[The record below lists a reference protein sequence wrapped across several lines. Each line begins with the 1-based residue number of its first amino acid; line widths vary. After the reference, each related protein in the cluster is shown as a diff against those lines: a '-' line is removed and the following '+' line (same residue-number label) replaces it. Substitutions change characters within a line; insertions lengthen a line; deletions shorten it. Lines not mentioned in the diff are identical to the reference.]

1 MSQPLP
7 SRRSIHRRP
16 PSSATSRLSPVETT
30 SGITGRLSP
39 VETTNSTT
47 GRLSSVETTSG
58 IPGRLSSVETTNS
71 TTGRLSPVETT
82 NATTGRLS
90 SVETT
95 SGIPGGFDGR
105 DDDAVAAQPPRETQP
120 TPETAEPTP
129 TAPTLAELQDRAR
142 AQHAPPPDADAIV
155 ECHGLVRIF
164 QSEGVEVV
172 ALQGLD
178 LIVRRGELIAI
189 VGASGSGKSTL
200 LNILSG
206 LDAPTAGAVT
216 VAGQN
221 LVTMTPAQRLAYRRN
236 TVGFVFQQTAANL
249 LPYLTAAENVEV
261 PLRATG
267 MKPKARAARAAELLN
282 VLGIGEYADRLP
294 SQLSGGQQQ
303 RVAIAVALAN
313 NPELILADEP
323 TGELDSATA
332 ADVYD
337 AFAQVNAQLGVTV
350 IIVTHDQTVAS
361 QVDRT
366 VAIRDG
372 RTSSETLRTVVEDD
386 AVEGEPAER
395 ITQEYAVL
403 DRAGRLQLPHDLVAA
418 LGLHSRVRL
427 ELADDHIR
435 IYPADSPAGR
445 MTPDSV
451 GRVAPQVHIE
461 NTESA
466 AQGRGEPSEPPS
478 RDPATSL
485 RSAQDDGRP
494 AVALLPVECDAAEGS
509 GVYRDHGSA
518 EGPRP
523 LVGEGQQILRLRAL
537 GGEPNLSASVGLAS
551 DSVGR
556 VAPQV
561 HIETTESPS
570 PRPGSPQ

>member
-1 MSQPLP
+1 MTQPLP
-7 SRRSIHRRP
+7 SRRTIHRQP
-16 PSSATSRLSPVETT
+16 EPS
-30 SGITGRLSP
+30 
-39 VETTNSTT
+39 
-47 GRLSSVETTSG
+47 
-58 IPGRLSSVETTNS
+58 
-71 TTGRLSPVETT
+71 
-82 NATTGRLS
+82 
-90 SVETT
+90 
-95 SGIPGGFDGR
+95 
-105 DDDAVAAQPPRETQP
+105 AAPS
-120 TPETAEPTP
+120 
-129 TAPTLAELQDRAR
+129 LAELTERAR
-142 AQHAPPPDADAIV
+142 AQQAPPPDADAIV

-178 LIVRRGELIAI
+178 LTVRRGELIAI

-221 LVTMTPAQRLAYRRN
+221 LVTMTPAQRLAYRRS

-267 MKPKARAARAAELLN
+267 MKAKARATRAAELLG

-350 IIVTHDQTVAS
+350 IIVTHDQAVAS

-372 RTSSETLRTVVEDD
+372 RTATETLRTTVVEDD
-386 AVEGEPAER
+386 DDGAGAER

-435 IYPADSPAGR
+435 IYPGD
-445 MTPDSV
+445 
-451 GRVAPQVHIE
+451 
-461 NTESA
+461 
-466 AQGRGEPSEPPS
+466 AQG
-478 RDPATSL
+478 
-485 RSAQDDGRP
+485 
-494 AVALLPVECDAAEGS
+494 V
-509 GVYRDHGSA
+509 
-518 EGPRP
+518 
-523 LVGEGQQILRLRAL
+523 QQ
-537 GGEPNLSASVGLAS
+537 
-551 DSVGR
+551 
-556 VAPQV
+556 
-561 HIETTESPS
+561 
-570 PRPGSPQ
+570 

>member
-1 MSQPLP
+1 MTEPLP
-7 SRRSIHRRP
+7 SRRSVHRRAAP
-16 PSSATSRLSPVETT
+16 NRHAASGETAAQHLEEASSLDPALPLRGPQDDK
-30 SGITGRLSP
+30 GRLRGP
-39 VETTNSTT
+39 QDDK
-47 GRLSSVETTSG
+47 GRLRG
-58 IPGRLSSVETTNS
+58 PQDDKGRLREVAVLPLPDSRHAAGGET
-71 TTGRLSPVETT
+71 
-82 NATTGRLS
+82 
-90 SVETT
+90 
-95 SGIPGGFDGR
+95 
-105 DDDAVAAQPPRETQP
+105 AAQHLEEASSLDPALPLRGPQDDKGL
-120 TPETAEPTP
+120 
-129 TAPTLAELQDRAR
+129 TAPSLAELQERAR

-178 LIVRRGELIAI
+178 LTVRRGELIAI

-221 LVTMTPAQRLAYRRN
+221 LVTMTPAQRLAYRRS

-249 LPYLTAAENVEV
+249 LPYLTAADNVEV

-267 MKPKARAARAAELLN
+267 MKPKARAARAAELLD

-332 ADVYD
+332 ADVYN

-350 IIVTHDQTVAS
+350 IIVTHDQAVAS

-372 RTSSETLRTVVEDD
+372 RTSSETLRTSVEDD
-386 AVEGEPAER
+386 NAADGAPAER

-403 DRAGRLQLPHDLVAA
+403 DRAGRLQLPHDLVEA
-418 LGLHSRVRL
+418 LGLRQRVRL

-435 IYPADSPAGR
+435 IYPGDAPASGSRSHWSVEALETTNGPLGVSTDAPPSVVLLNRPDSPG
-445 MTPDSV
+445 
-451 GRVAPQVHIE
+451 
-461 NTESA
+461 
-466 AQGRGEPSEPPS
+466 
-478 RDPATSL
+478 AT
-485 RSAQDDGRP
+485 Q
-494 AVALLPVECDAAEGS
+494 
-509 GVYRDHGSA
+509 
-518 EGPRP
+518 
-523 LVGEGQQILRLRAL
+523 
-537 GGEPNLSASVGLAS
+537 
-551 DSVGR
+551 
-556 VAPQV
+556 
-561 HIETTESPS
+561 
-570 PRPGSPQ
+570 